1 MRKKWITV
9 FGMVA
14 VIAVLNGCGA
24 GETGTS
30 NMTGRQPTPTIAEQE
45 RTETPTDSIQ
55 LEHTAQSEQE
65 PEEQQTTQFG
75 FTDLSKR
82 RFEFCS
88 GAGAWSEEFTIEKDG
103 YVTGKFHD
111 ADMGDVGEGY
121 ADGTFYCCSYSGHFT
136 ELIKVNE
143 YTYRMTLSDISYKE
157 EVDTE
162 GIVDNV
168 RYIYTESSFLQP
180 GDTVSIYLPG
190 APVEVFSE
198 DTWIWLSMA
207 NEGEKELSVISLV
220 NDRSG
225 YGVYSCE
232 RFAPLEDA
240 KMTYQTYKDS
250 YDYFNEK
257 LINAMTTMEMV
268 ECLSKMYEHSDEC
281 LNYIWNLVRY
291 NTKDDVFEDILEEQ
305 RAWIKEKEAAAEE
318 SQSMYEGGT
327 LAQVD
332 YLSVL
337 ADMTIKRCEELIKYL
352 E

>member
-9 FGMVA
+9 FGMAAVVA
-14 VIAVLNGCGA
+14 ALNGCGSGDFEDVTIVQQGQSVQEKA
-24 GETGTS
+24 EQTG
-30 NMTGRQPTPTIAEQE
+30 MPTPTIEVQKENVPQNDAEAEKQ
-45 RTETPTDSIQ
+45 TDIS
-55 LEHTAQSEQE
+55 
-65 PEEQQTTQFG
+65 

-82 RFEFCS
+82 RFEFSS

-111 ADMGDVGEGY
+111 ADMGDAGEGY
-121 ADGTFYCCSYSGHFT
+121 ADGTYYCCSYSGHFT
-136 ELIKVNE
+136 EFIKVNE

-162 GIVDNV
+162 EIVDNV

-180 GDTVSIYLPG
+180 GDTISIYLPG
-190 APVEVFSE
+190 APVEEFAE

-220 NDRSG
+220 NERSG
-225 YGVYSCE
+225 YGMYSYE
-232 RFAPLEDA
+232 RFSPLEDA
-240 KMTYQTYKDS
+240 KMTYQTYRDS

-291 NTKDDVFEDILEEQ
+291 NTEEGVFADILEEQ
-305 RAWIKEKEAAAEE
+305 RAWIKEKEMAAEE